1 MSSSKK
7 PPAGKALKIR
17 LYPNSEE
24 KQKLLK
30 WIGTARWTY
39 NQSLAAINS
48 DIKNKNKKYLRANYI
63 TNRSEKFKDPNF
75 KWVLD
80 TPYYIRDAAMLDLLK
95 NYKSN
100 VAAKKENV
108 ANFLSS
114 RVLNQVNKYPKRWN
128 MTVALQ

>member
-7 PPAGKALKIR
+7 PPAGKVLKIR

-39 NQSLAAINS
+39 NQCLAAINS
-48 DIKNKNKKYLRANYI
+48 DIKNKKKKYLHANYI
-63 TNRSEKFKDPNF
+63 TKSEKFEDPNF

-100 VAAKKENV
+100 VAAKK
-108 ANFLSS
+108 
-114 RVLNQVNKYPKRWN
+114 KK
-128 MTVALQ
+128 